1 MAFDFIDLFAG
12 IGGFHQAMVNFGG
25 ECVFVSE
32 IDKQAIGVYERSWL
46 SDGFAVSGNIDDFIH
61 AKKTDVPVHDVLTA
75 GFPCQPFS
83 KSGHQRGIN
92 ETRGTLFWSIAR
104 VLEHRKPKL
113 IILENVRNLV
123 GPKHKADYL
132 RMVRILREIGYAVP
146 SIPTI
151 ISPHQIPE
159 SLGGTP
165 QHRERVFITGVYVGK
180 RKALAL
186 SSIDPLVSSAEIKGW
201 TKVEWSLEK
210 YLDKVSS
217 SRIPKYARLS
227 ETELKAI
234 LVWDDFVK
242 VLRSNGIGKLPGFP
256 VWTEFLR
263 DRNRIRIPRDTP
275 SWKRNFIEK
284 NSELYEENSN
294 VISKWID
301 SSGLESLTPSMRK
314 FEWQAG
320 DELSLNDTLLQFRP
334 SGVRVKKRSYVPAFV
349 AINQTSVLVKERRKL
364 LVEETARLQG
374 FNSRI
379 NFGLQEPSASYKQIG
394 NAVHPGVVSF
404 VMARL
409 VERATELGR
418 PLTK

>member
-1 MAFDFIDLFAG
+1 
-12 IGGFHQAMVNFGG
+12 MV
-25 ECVFVSE
+25 
-32 IDKQAIGVYERSWL
+32 Q
-46 SDGFAVSGNIDDFIH
+46 
-61 AKKTDVPVHDVLTA
+61 
-75 GFPCQPFS
+75 
-83 KSGHQRGIN
+83 
-92 ETRGTLFWSIAR
+92 
-104 VLEHRKPKL
+104 
-113 IILENVRNLV
+113 
-123 GPKHKADYL
+123 
-132 RMVRILREIGYAVP
+132 ILRDIGYAVP
-146 SIPTI
+146 SVPTI

-180 RKALAL
+180 RRALAL
-186 SSIDPLVSSAEIKGW
+186 SSIDPLISSAEIKTW

-217 SRIPKYARLS
+217 SQIPKYARLS
-227 ETELKAI
+227 ETESRAI
-234 LVWDDFVK
+234 EVWDDFVK
-242 VLRSNGIGKLPGFP
+242 VLRSSGIERLPGFP

-263 DRNRIRIPRDTP
+263 ARNRIRISGDTP
-275 SWKRNFIEK
+275 AWKRNFIEK
-284 NSELYEENSN
+284 NSALYEENSN
-294 VISKWID
+294 SISKWIAR
-301 SSGLESLTPSMRK
+301 SGFESLTPSMRK

-374 FNSRI
+374 FNSKI
-379 NFGLQEPSASYKQIG
+379 NFGSQEPSASYKQIG

-409 VERATELGR
+409 IERATELGR